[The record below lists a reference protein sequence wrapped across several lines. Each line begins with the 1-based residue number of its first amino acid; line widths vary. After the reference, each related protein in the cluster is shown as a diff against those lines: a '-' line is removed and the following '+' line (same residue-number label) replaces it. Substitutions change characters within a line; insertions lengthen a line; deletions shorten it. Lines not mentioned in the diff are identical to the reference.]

1 MSEQAPESRFDGC
14 RLQGRVRFGGFAAT
28 RAEGE
33 RLIDAADAALEIDM
47 GGLTYSSS
55 LAVGA
60 MVAWYR
66 HAFHQGKVVQFSN
79 VPPELRKIIVVSGL
93 QELLLGDE

>member
-1 MSEQAPESRFDGC
+1 MSEQAADSRFDGR
-14 RLQGRVRFGGFAAT
+14 RLHGRVRFGGFAAT

-33 RLIDAADAALEIDM
+33 RLIDAAQGEVEIDL
-47 GGLTYSSS
+47 GGLSYSSS

-66 HAFHQGKVVQFSN
+66 YAFHQGKVVHFSN

-93 QELLLGDE
+93 QEFLLNDE